1 MGKKKSTGFGL
12 CLRKFREAAGLS
24 QAQLAE
30 RAGMHLHGVTKLEQ
44 GYREPSW
51 ATVLAL
57 AKALGVS
64 TDAFAGSEASYAEG
78 KPKAKPRGRAP
89 KATPATPPAEDLE
102 TTAKKIR
109 GRTRKKS

>member
-1 MGKKKSTGFGL
+1 MAKKKTTGFGL
-12 CLRKFREAAGLS
+12 CLRELREAAGLS

-64 TDAFAGSEASYAEG
+64 TDAFAGCNAILAAG
-78 KPKAKPRGRAP
+78 RTGARPRGRPA
-89 KATPATPPAEDLE
+89 KATPPAGA
-102 TTAKKIR
+102 AKKPK
-109 GRTRKKS
+109 GRRKEN

>member
-1 MGKKKSTGFGL
+1 MAKKKSTGFGP
-12 CLRKFREAAGLS
+12 CLRELRETAGLS

-64 TDAFAGSEASYAEG
+64 TEAFAGCDAALAQG
-78 KPKAKPRGRAP
+78 RAKAKPRGRPP
-89 KATPATPPAEDLE
+89 KAMLATPPAGVV
-102 TTAKKIR
+102 KKPR
-109 GRTRKKS
+109 GVRKKP